1 MPNRCRIVCLLPGAN
16 GTTEYDA
23 TLAVLS
29 LPLASIGDLTDGG
42 AAVRR
47 LAAWISNG
55 DDRHPPL
62 EAARIAE
69 SVCRHFGIEPDLAD
83 GSVRVPAGAISPA
96 MLAASRDALLES
108 APRLEPSGDWY
119 DDVQASSLFEGA
131 NFVCSMQ
138 GDNDP
143 EESWRLTQGGQFL
156 RSIDG
161 RHYVLSW
168 EEARDFL
175 ADMLDEDVSD
185 AVFGQPPF
193 GDGAAAARRREMDG
207 VPAAAAPPCQP

>member
-42 AAVRR
+42 AAARR

-69 SVCRHFGIEPDLAD
+69 SVCRHFGIEPDMAD
-83 GSVRVPAGAISPA
+83 GSVPGA
-96 MLAASRDALLES
+96 R
-108 APRLEPSGDWY
+108 PRHF
-119 DDVQASSLFEGA
+119 A
-131 NFVCSMQ
+131 C
-138 GDNDP
+138 
-143 EESWRLTQGGQFL
+143 
-156 RSIDG
+156 
-161 RHYVLSW
+161 H
-168 EEARDFL
+168 AR
-175 ADMLDEDVSD
+175 
-185 AVFGQPPF
+185 GQPGRP
-193 GDGAAAARRREMDG
+193 ARKRAAARAVRRL
-207 VPAAAAPPCQP
+207 VR